1 MRQNVRNY
9 QMESR
14 YQKVQFLSQA
24 AARNARLGNRD
35 GWKSVLKVA
44 PQCIAAVTFRYL
56 SSKNRQVVSI

>member
-1 MRQNVRNY
+1 ML
-9 QMESR
+9 EITKW
-14 YQKVQFLSQA
+14 KVITKKSSFYHKLQLEMPGWET
-24 AARNARLGNRD
+24 RG